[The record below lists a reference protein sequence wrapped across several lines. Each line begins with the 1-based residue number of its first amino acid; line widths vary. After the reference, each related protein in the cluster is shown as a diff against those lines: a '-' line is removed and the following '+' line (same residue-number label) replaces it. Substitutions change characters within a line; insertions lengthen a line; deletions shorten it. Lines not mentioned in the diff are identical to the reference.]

1 MRPPAATLAR
11 WRTPS
16 LSPRRT
22 LLRSNPAPT
31 LAVHQHDHRRRTLL
45 TLAIETSC
53 DDTCVALLS
62 KDPGPHGRATL
73 HFNRKITCDSTAYGG
88 VYPPVALRS
97 HDAHLAPL
105 VAEALASLPPV
116 EEHPKDD
123 DGTLGSVARVT
134 AARYGGGGG
143 GGTMT
148 VSGVPRQKP
157 TFVTVTR
164 GPGMSANLA
173 SGLATA
179 KGLATAWQVPLLA
192 VNHMQAHALTPRLV
206 SALDRPTS
214 PASSSSP
221 DPASASS
228 PVTPEYPFLTLLVS
242 GGHTQLVHSRSL
254 TDHRILATSIDVA
267 VGDALDKAARH
278 ILPPDV
284 LASHGDVMYGALLER
299 FAFPES
305 FAASPSSSQGHD
317 YEYAPPLRR
326 VDEITTY
333 ASPYSWSLTPPL
345 ATSRALSYAFA
356 GLGSQIHK
364 IATSKPDADAMP
376 LEERR
381 CLARAA
387 MRLLFEH
394 LASRVFLALAAQP
407 ELRDAVKTLVVSGG
421 VASNRFL
428 MHVLRRTLDVRGL
441 GHVELTA
448 PPPALCT
455 DNAAMIAW
463 TGMEMYEAGWESEL
477 SVHPE
482 RKWSIDP
489 ASDEGGILG
498 LGGWDTPAAEV
509 ERLLVRQV
517 VAVLSIQDTVG
528 EGLTTADAEKVAGK
542 ASAVRIDVV
551 ERGALLLG
559 DAGTHGAHAE
569 AHALVRV
576 DEVGEDLG
584 GGGDRDAALVAEL
597 VKAAL
602 HAEPGEPVLAV
613 GSAAGHGA
621 QEYRVDLDDLLDCLR
636 GDPVSGCGTGVGG
649 DDDATLEAEGE
660 GRCAVGDLD
669 GAVGVGAVV
678 CCCAEPRGRLD

>member
-1 MRPPAATLAR
+1 MRPPLAALAR
-11 WRTPS
+11 WRTPY
-16 LSPRRT
+16 LLPRRT
-22 LLRSNPAPT
+22 PLHGNPTPT
-31 LAVHQHDHRRRTLL
+31 VHHLPHRTLL

-62 KDPGPHGRATL
+62 KDPGPRGRATL
-73 HFNRKITCDSTAYGG
+73 HFNRKVTSDSTAYGG

-116 EEHPKDD
+116 EEHPDD
-123 DGTLGSVARVT
+123 DDPPCGGS
-134 AARYGGGGG
+134 G
-143 GGTMT
+143 GGTIT
-148 VSGVPRQKP
+148 VAGLPRQKP

-206 SALDRPTS
+206 SALERS
-214 PASSSSP
+214 PP
-221 DPASASS
+221 PSASS
-228 PVTPEYPFLTLLVS
+228 FPLGSATASSPIQPEYPFLTLLVS

-254 TDHRILATSIDVA
+254 ADHRILATSADVA
-267 VGDALDKAARH
+267 VGDALDKAARL

-299 FAFPES
+299 FAFPGS
-305 FAASPSSSQGHD
+305 STTSPSPSQQDDD
-317 YEYAPPLRR
+317 YEYTPPLRR
-326 VDEITTY
+326 VDEIATY
-333 ASPYSWSLTPPL
+333 TSPYSWTLTPPL
-345 ATSRALSYAFA
+345 AASRALSYSFA

-364 IATSKPDADAMP
+364 IATLKTAAAADDDKADLMS

-387 MRLLFEH
+387 MRLLFQH
-394 LASRVFLALAAQP
+394 LASRVLLAIAAQP
-407 ELRDAVKTLVVSGG
+407 ELRDAVKTLVISGG

-428 MHVLRRTLDVRGL
+428 MHVLRRTLDVRGF
-441 GHVELTA
+441 GHVDITA

-489 ASDEGGILG
+489 ASDQGGILG
-498 LGGWDTPAAEV
+498 LGGW
-509 ERLLVRQV
+509 VRREET
-517 VAVLSIQDTVG
+517 S
-528 EGLTTADAEKVAGK
+528 EK
-542 ASAVRIDVV
+542 
-551 ERGALLLG
+551 L
-559 DAGTHGAHAE
+559 
-569 AHALVRV
+569 
-576 DEVGEDLG
+576 
-584 GGGDRDAALVAEL
+584 
-597 VKAAL
+597 
-602 HAEPGEPVLAV
+602 
-613 GSAAGHGA
+613 
-621 QEYRVDLDDLLDCLR
+621 
-636 GDPVSGCGTGVGG
+636 
-649 DDDATLEAEGE
+649 
-660 GRCAVGDLD
+660 
-669 GAVGVGAVV
+669 
-678 CCCAEPRGRLD
+678 

>member
-1 MRPPAATLAR
+1 MRPPLATLAR

-16 LSPRRT
+16 LSAHRS
-22 LLRSNPAPT
+22 LLHGNSAPT
-31 LAVHQHDHRRRTLL
+31 PAATHHHHRRRTLL

-62 KDPGPHGRATL
+62 KSPGPHGRGTL
-73 HFNRKITCDSTAYGG
+73 HFNRKITSDSTAYGG

-105 VAEALASLPPV
+105 VAEALAALPPV
-116 EEHPKDD
+116 EEHPRGD
-123 DGTLGSVARVT
+123 DGTPRSAAGT
-134 AARYGGGGG
+134 AATRRSSSRGGGGG
-143 GGTMT
+143 DTIT

-206 SALDRPTS
+206 SALDRPIAS
-214 PASSSSP
+214 ASSSSP
-221 DPASASS
+221 DSTSAL
-228 PVTPEYPFLTLLVS
+228 PPIQPEYPFLTLLVS

-254 TDHRILATSIDVA
+254 TDHRILATSADIA

-278 ILPPDV
+278 ILPPDM
-284 LASHGDVMYGALLER
+284 LTSHGDVMYGALLER
-299 FAFPES
+299 FAFPDS
-305 FAASPSSSQGHD
+305 FAAPSSSSPQGHD
-317 YEYAPPLRR
+317 YGYSPPLRR

-333 ASPYSWSLTPPL
+333 TSPYSWTLTPPL
-345 ATSRALSYAFA
+345 AASRALSYSFA

-364 IATSKPDADAMP
+364 IASSKADGGDGDAMP

-394 LASRVFLALAAQP
+394 LASRVFLAFAAQP

-428 MHVLRRTLDVRGL
+428 MHVLRRTLDARGFA
-441 GHVELTA
+441 HVELTA

-489 ASDEGGILG
+489 ASDGGGILG
-498 LGGWDTPAAEV
+498 LGGW
-509 ERLLVRQV
+509 VR
-517 VAVLSIQDTVG
+517 
-528 EGLTTADAEKVAGK
+528 
-542 ASAVRIDVV
+542 
-551 ERGALLLG
+551 
-559 DAGTHGAHAE
+559 
-569 AHALVRV
+569 
-576 DEVGEDLG
+576 
-584 GGGDRDAALVAEL
+584 RD
-597 VKAAL
+597 
-602 HAEPGEPVLAV
+602 
-613 GSAAGHGA
+613 
-621 QEYRVDLDDLLDCLR
+621 D
-636 GDPVSGCGTGVGG
+636 
-649 DDDATLEAEGE
+649 
-660 GRCAVGDLD
+660 
-669 GAVGVGAVV
+669 
-678 CCCAEPRGRLD
+678 